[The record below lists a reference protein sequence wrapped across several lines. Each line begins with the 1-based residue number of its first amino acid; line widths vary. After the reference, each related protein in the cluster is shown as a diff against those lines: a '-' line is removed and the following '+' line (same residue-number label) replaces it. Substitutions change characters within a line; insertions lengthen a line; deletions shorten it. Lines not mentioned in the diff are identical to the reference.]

1 MKKMISNLK
10 SFTVPTWRKTL
21 STTSLVLIG
30 SVIVAAIVAGLTFV
44 GSEASLAVINL
55 ISKVF

>member
-1 MKKMISNLK
+1 MISNLK
-10 SFTVPTWRKTL
+10 SLTVPTWRKTL
-21 STTSLVLIG
+21 STTALVLIG

-55 ISKVF
+55 ISKIF

>member
-10 SFTVPTWRKTL
+10 LLTVPTWRKTL
-21 STTSLVLIG
+21 STTALVLIG

>member
-10 SFTVPTWRKTL
+10 SLTVPTRRKTL
-21 STTSLVLIG
+21 STTALVLIG
-30 SVIVAAIVAGLTFV
+30 SVIVAAVVAGLTFV

>member
-10 SFTVPTWRKTL
+10 SLTISTWRKTL
-21 STTSLVLIG
+21 STTALVLIG

>member
-1 MKKMISNLK
+1 MKKIISNLK
-10 SFTVPTWRKTL
+10 SLTVPTRRKTL
-21 STTSLVLIG
+21 STTALVLIG
-30 SVIVAAIVAGLTFV
+30 SVIVAAVVAGLTFV

>member
-10 SFTVPTWRKTL
+10 SLILPTWRKTL
-21 STTSLVLIG
+21 STTALVLIG

>member
-10 SFTVPTWRKTL
+10 SLIVPTWRKTF
-21 STTSLVLIG
+21 STTALVLIG